1 MLMAIA
7 GSLSLFLK
15 SNLNPVPMAFRIPF
29 FSKSSLRN
37 EAAST
42 LVDTLETPEVRPT
55 PVNEEIFID
64 REAPDTQTAGTTTS
78 DLERLTS
85 EDLTERGY
93 LDGYTHHDPEVR
105 NGTLEVI
112 KAQIRAA
119 INQELTQ
126 VVGTMDDLAV
136 HIEQLQDADMETTLR
151 ALIAKR
157 EQLQNHA
164 MKLGEELLQA
174 TGGGGCSELACT
186 TYTNGFNR
194 GYKAYLASEFLTN
207 TYTA

>member
-1 MLMAIA
+1 
-7 GSLSLFLK
+7 
-15 SNLNPVPMAFRIPF
+15 MAFRIPF
-29 FSKSSLRN
+29 FSKSTLRN
-37 EAAST
+37 EVAST
-42 LVDTLETPEVRPT
+42 PVDTLETPEVRTT
-55 PVNEEIFID
+55 PVHEEIFID

-93 LDGYTHHDPEVR
+93 RDGYTHHDPEVR

-119 INQELTQ
+119 INQELSYEIRR
-126 VVGTMDDLAV
+126 MDALEI
-136 HIEQLQDADMETTLR
+136 HIRLQDGGMESTLR
-151 ALIAKR
+151 ALLAKR
-157 EQLQNHA
+157 DQMQNRA

-174 TGGGGCSELACT
+174 TGGGGCSELACS
-186 TYTNGFNR
+186 TYANGFNR
-194 GYKAYLASEFLTN
+194 GYKAYLTSEFLTN